1 MKILTRLA
9 GLILI
14 ILWAV
19 TFGFV
24 GMMGW
29 LPIFIIS
36 PIAAEKWFGWF
47 AKTGNGPAAMLTDG
61 TEDLY

>member
-14 ILWAV
+14 ILWAA

-36 PIAAEKWFGWF
+36 PAAAEKWFGWF
-47 AKTGNGPAAMLTDG
+47 AKTGNIPCLMLTNG
-61 TEDLY
+61 EETL